1 MVSVGGQANADSV
14 TITKTMGN
22 ETGATKVLNHGIN
35 KNEKDKMLKKL
46 LNICR
51 NAITHYG
58 WETEQRQACEEMG
71 ELIAALHQ
79 YHRGKV
85 SHEDVVSEIADVL
98 VTTTELAL
106 IFGKDKVL
114 QEVNRK
120 LDRLQDRIKRNVNL

>member
-1 MVSVGGQANADSV
+1 ME
-14 TITKTMGN
+14 K
-22 ETGATKVLNHGIN
+22 ETGAIRESSHGTN
-35 KNEKDKMLKKL
+35 KNEQDKMLKKL

-79 YHRGKV
+79 YRRGKI

-106 IFGKDKVL
+106 IFGKDKVA
-114 QEVNRK
+114 QEVSRK

>member
-1 MVSVGGQANADSV
+1 MA
-14 TITKTMGN
+14 N
-22 ETGATKVLNHGIN
+22 ETGATKALHHGIN
-35 KNEKDKMLKKL
+35 KNEDKMLKKL

-79 YHRGKV
+79 YRRGKI

-106 IFGKDKVL
+106 IFGKDKVA

-120 LDRLQDRIKRNVNL
+120 LDRLQDRINRNVNL

>member
-1 MVSVGGQANADSV
+1 ME
-14 TITKTMGN
+14 N
-22 ETGATKVLNHGIN
+22 ETGATKALNHGTN
-35 KNEKDKMLKKL
+35 KNEDKMLKKL

-79 YHRGKV
+79 YRRGKI

-106 IFGKDKVL
+106 IFGKDKVA

-120 LDRLQDRIKRNVNL
+120 LDRLQDRINRNVNL